1 MKPKHIPYL
10 NIFLSSPGDV
20 PEERAI
26 ARKIMKRL
34 PNRYGFKGRV
44 ALNIIAWEDPESGT
58 AMEATLTPQEAI
70 KRGLPLPSQCDI
82 VIVVLWSRLG
92 TPFTDDDGQRYESG
106 TQWELLDA
114 LKSDVTR
121 TYIYQRM
128 EKLDP
133 GDIDAPRYDENVAQY
148 RRLKTFLASDVFYQN
163 GEIKR
168 AVQQYASPS
177 EFEALF
183 ELHFEEIVGRILD
196 GLSEDDALS
205 RAQPPNTPPIDTAET
220 SDWPPDKSPFPG
232 LHAFTED
239 DADIFFGRGYET
251 DALVR
256 QVAASRFVA
265 VVGAS
270 GSGKSSLVG
279 AGLIPR
285 LRGNAI
291 TGSKDWHIVRFNPDD
306 APFINMA
313 DALVRELPSLRLADI
328 LKAREGVVEMIESA
342 LSDAPEW
349 AEVLLFIDQF
359 EELFTLSSRDDAIAF
374 ARMLDVVA
382 KSERVRVV
390 VTMRHDFFNKAV
402 ENATLANI
410 LRSDAVFSL
419 AIPKRD
425 ALRQMIERPA
435 ERAGLTFDHAMVKR
449 ILDDT
454 GDEPGNLALMAYA
467 LDELYKLDDDD
478 VLTHDE
484 YEQLGGVQGAIG
496 TRAENQFKSL
506 NISDS
511 VIQQVFHV
519 LIEVDERGTAIRR
532 RERFQPES
540 LHDDVRQ
547 LIETF
552 TAARLLTTS
561 YDDASKT
568 AIVEVAHEA
577 ILRSW
582 PRLAE
587 WIEDTQ
593 DDLRLLRQVRA
604 AAHEWEV
611 KGRRDFMLWP
621 QERLTLVYAMQ
632 ERLQPELN
640 EVELDFIEPEQE
652 RLLREL
658 EKVGTSHERRRD
670 IGDRLAVIGDT
681 RPGIGVKDGL
691 LDIVW
696 LSVKGSD
703 RNYKFEFGKFQV
715 PDFYIAK
722 YQVTY
727 DQYQVFSEGDYDNP
741 RWWDGFTGKY
751 RPQKLGGQRTKITNA
766 PRDSI
771 SWYQSVAFA
780 RWLDAQLRDAGLL
793 PDTSL
798 QVRLPTEWEWQWAA
812 MNGAERHGYP
822 WPGGWR
828 EGYANTNEAGLNRTT
843 AVGMYP
849 HGAAICGALDMAG
862 NLREWCVNNGG
873 NPQII
878 NVSNKG
884 SKILRG
890 GAFGYGRF
898 GATTS
903 YRHDYDPSHDD
914 SFCGVRLVIA
924 PVVPL

>member
-1 MKPKHIPYL
+1 MKPKQIPYL

-82 VIVVLWSRLG
+82 VIVILWSRLG

-114 LKSDVTR
+114 LKSNATR
-121 TYIYQRM
+121 TYIYQRT
-128 EKLDP
+128 EKPDP
-133 GDIDAPRYDENVAQY
+133 GDIDAPKYDENVAQY
-148 RRLKTFLASDVFYQN
+148 RRLKVFLASDVFYQN

-168 AVQQYASPS
+168 VVQQYASPS

-183 ELHFEEIVGRILD
+183 ELRFEEIVGRILD

-205 RAQPPNTPPIDTAET
+205 RAQPPNIPHIDTAET

-232 LHAFTED
+232 LRAFTED

-256 QVAASRFVA
+256 HVAASRFVV

-328 LKAREGVVEMIESA
+328 LKAREGVVEVIESA

-349 AEVLLFIDQF
+349 AETLLFIDQF
-359 EELFTLSSRDDAIAF
+359 EELFTLASRDDAAAF
-374 ARMLDVVA
+374 AQMLDAIA

-390 VTMRHDFFNKAV
+390 ATMRHDFYHRAV
-402 ENATLANI
+402 EYPQLAEL
-410 LRSDAVFSL
+410 LRSGSFPL

-435 ERAGLTFDHAMVKR
+435 ERAGLMFDHALVDR

-467 LDELYKLDDDD
+467 LDELYKLDDDRH
-478 VLTHDE
+478 LSHDE

-496 TRAENQFKSL
+496 TRAENQFKVL
-506 NISDS
+506 DMDDS
-511 VIQQVFHV
+511 VIQQVFHA
-519 LIEVDERGTAIRR
+519 LIEVDERGTATRR

-540 LHDDVRQ
+540 LPDDVRR
-547 LIETF
+547 LIEAF
-552 TAARLLTTS
+552 TAERLLTAS
-561 YDDASKT
+561 YDEARGT
-568 AIVEVAHEA
+568 ATVEVAHEA
-577 ILRSW
+577 ILRRW
-582 PRLAE
+582 TRLAD
-587 WIEDTQ
+587 WIEVTQ
-593 DDLRLLRQVRA
+593 DDHRNISRMKREARIWDERGRLEHLLPNA
-604 AAHEWEV
+604 ETLGEFAESC
-611 KGRRDFMLWP
+611 
-621 QERLTLVYAMQ
+621 ERLGVTIDDNILEA
-632 ERLQPELN
+632 
-640 EVELDFIEPEQE
+640 FIEPEQE
-652 RLLREL
+652 RLYREL
-658 EKVGTSHERRRD
+658 EIIETPHQRRYAIGERLAA
-670 IGDRLAVIGDT
+670 IGDIREGVGVINSLPDMLWLPVEGSN
-681 RPGIGVKDGL
+681 GV
-691 LDIVW
+691 
-696 LSVKGSD
+696 
-703 RNYKFEFGKFQV
+703 YKFEFGEFEVKPF
-715 PDFYIAK
+715 FIAK
-722 YQVTY
+722 YLTTFVQFQAFIDSGEY
-727 DQYQVFSEGDYDNP
+727 GDL
-741 RWWDGFTGKY
+741 RWWHGFPEKHQ
-751 RPQKLGGQRTKITNA
+751 PQQSGNVTNGNSNA
-766 PRDSI
+766 PRDTI
-771 SWYQSVAFA
+771 SWYQAVAFG
-780 RWLDAQLRDAGLL
+780 RWMTEQFKGLELAHPSGTIFRVGDTAQIRI
-793 PDTSL
+793 
-798 QVRLPTEWEWQWAA
+798 PTEWEWQWTA
-812 MNGAERHGYP
+812 MNGTDQREYP
-822 WPGGWR
+822 WGKWDKHPR
-828 EGYANTNEAGLNRTT
+828 ANTTEAGINDRST

-849 HGAAICGALDMAG
+849 QGAAVCGSLDMSG
-862 NLREWCVNNGG
+862 NLREWCLNDHSNPEIIDGYNNGKAK
-873 NPQII
+873 
-878 NVSNKG
+878 V
-884 SKILRG
+884 LRG
-890 GAFGYGRF
+890 GAFSYNRI
-898 GATTS
+898 GARAS
-903 YRHDYDPSHDD
+903 FRYASNPHYDFS
-914 SFCGVRLVIA
+914 
-924 PVVPL
+924 